1 MTFHVQ
7 LGRKLLTGH
16 INLTSTTLPVKMF
29 SPRSYLEK
37 LADEWLHP
45 TFLRRAALAADPV
58 ERMKLLV
65 CWWVVAVSCRLREA
79 A

>member
-1 MTFHVQ
+1 MQ

-45 TFLRRAALAADPV
+45 TFLRRAALATDPV

-65 CWWVVAVSCRLREA
+65 CWWVLAVSRRLREA
-79 A
+79 ACP